1 MKVGLLFII
10 WWESFFHTCSLSLHH
25 QKGKDMKNEEK
36 KKDILTK
43 EDLFMVID
51 AKFSME
57 EKRELMKA
65 DPALLHFGFGTWIR
79 NEFIYSGNYPID
91 ELYGAEEGD
100 DFLLSSPDV
109 ISGRIIE
116 DYFNHLKYTEF
127 NR

>member
-1 MKVGLLFII
+1 
-10 WWESFFHTCSLSLHH
+10 
-25 QKGKDMKNEEK
+25 MKNEEK

-51 AKFSME
+51 AKLSME

-109 ISGRIIE
+109 ISGKIIE
-116 DYFNHLKYTEF
+116 DYIKHLK
-127 NR
+127 RILP

>member
-1 MKVGLLFII
+1 
-10 WWESFFHTCSLSLHH
+10 
-25 QKGKDMKNEEK
+25 MKNEEK

-65 DPALLHFGFGTWIR
+65 DPAELHFGFGTWIR
-79 NEFIYSGNYPID
+79 NEFIYSGNYSID
-91 ELYGAEEGD
+91 ELYGKEEGG

-116 DYFNHLKYTEF
+116 DYIKHLKS
-127 NR
+127 R

>member
-1 MKVGLLFII
+1 
-10 WWESFFHTCSLSLHH
+10 
-25 QKGKDMKNEEK
+25 MKNDKK

-57 EKRELMKA
+57 EKRELMKT
-65 DPALLHFGFGTWIR
+65 DPAELHFGFGTWIR

-91 ELYGAEEGD
+91 ELYGDEEGD

-109 ISGRIIE
+109 ISGMIIE
-116 DYFNHLKYTEF
+116 DYIKHLKS
-127 NR
+127 R